1 MAHISRRRFAALS
14 LAALSGAVSTT
25 PALSQSSYPS
35 RPINFI
41 VGFPPGGVAD
51 SVARIIG
58 PALSKR
64 LGQPVVLDNR
74 AGAGGVIGAAAI
86 ARAAPDGYT
95 LGFGV
100 SGALTSAVSLVPK
113 LSYDPLHDFAYL
125 SKAVDNPLALVVSS
139 SLGVSSLS
147 EFISL
152 AKSKPGKLMYGSPG
166 AGTAMH
172 LAAEKLNQMAGIDM
186 RHVPYKGSAPVVT
199 DLLGDH
205 VSIAVLELAA
215 IQAQLATG
223 RIKALAVTSAKRSAV
238 APDLPTMAEAG
249 VPGYKMDSWLGVV
262 MPAKTPPEIAKRV
275 TDELHAVLND
285 PQVRALI
292 LNVKS

>member
-215 IQAQLATG
+215 IQAQC
-223 RIKALAVTSAKRSAV
+223 
-238 APDLPTMAEAG
+238 
-249 VPGYKMDSWLGVV
+249 
-262 MPAKTPPEIAKRV
+262 RV
-275 TDELHAVLND
+275 THKLRNS
-285 PQVRALI
+285 ALWNQQ
-292 LNVKS
+292 LTRN